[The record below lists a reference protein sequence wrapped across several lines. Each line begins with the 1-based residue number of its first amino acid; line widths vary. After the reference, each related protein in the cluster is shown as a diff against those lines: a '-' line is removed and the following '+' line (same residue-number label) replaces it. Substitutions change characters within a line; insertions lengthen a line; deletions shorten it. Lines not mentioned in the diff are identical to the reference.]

1 MAKKAE
7 KMANNAKNCQNCGK
21 DSKDCVMKDGK
32 MVCCDKCVAQPMQ
45 AKKPEPVNVCK
56 YC

>member
-7 KMANNAKNCQNCGK
+7 KMATNGGVCQSCGK
-21 DSKDCVMKDGK
+21 NSKDCVMKDGK
-32 MVCCDKCVAQPMQ
+32 MVCCDKCVKPAEMKKAEPM
-45 AKKPEPVNVCK
+45 NVCK